1 MELAITSEL
10 DQGYCCMI
18 ELAMELECWLIIMT
32 APFSLI
38 PEMQLKML
46 RRPEFCIICCFA
58 GDF

>member
-1 MELAITSEL
+1 
-10 DQGYCCMI
+10 MI